1 MTARA
6 TASYHRDIADRNIE
20 AILDAA
26 EELLELQGH
35 ATISAVAAQAGVS
48 RVTVYAHFPTWDA
61 LLEAAV
67 ERAVGQTM
75 KALES
80 ANPDD
85 GPPAE
90 ALDRMLAGAW
100 RHLARYGAMARA
112 VAELL
117 TPDAVAR
124 THQAAHHAIRAL
136 LARGQADGSFRTD
149 LPASWLVLTSITLIH
164 ACADGV
170 LSGPIG
176 DRASPRIVRT
186 SVRALFGRTA
196 RGITM

>member
-1 MTARA
+1 MTALRA
-6 TASYHRDIADRNIE
+6 ASYHRDIADRNIQ

-35 ATISAVAAQAGVS
+35 ATISAVAAHAGVS

-67 ERAVGQTM
+67 ERAVGRTM

-90 ALDRMLAGAW
+90 ALDRVVAVAW
-100 RHLARYGAMARA
+100 QHLARYAALARPG
-112 VAELL
+112 AELP
-117 TPDAVAR
+117 TPD
-124 THQAAHHAIRAL
+124 
-136 LARGQADGSFRTD
+136 
-149 LPASWLVLTSITLIH
+149 P
-164 ACADGV
+164 
-170 LSGPIG
+170 
-176 DRASPRIVRT
+176 
-186 SVRALFGRTA
+186 
-196 RGITM
+196 

>member
-6 TASYHRDIADRNIE
+6 TASYHQDIADRNIE
-20 AILDAA
+20 AIVEAA
-26 EELLELQGH
+26 EELRERQGH

-75 KALES
+75 QAIES
-80 ANPDD
+80 ASPGD

-90 ALDRMLAGAW
+90 ALDRMLAEAW
-100 RHLARYGAMARA
+100 QHLARYGAIARA

-117 TPDAVAR
+117 TPRATAR
-124 THQAAHHAIRAL
+124 THPAAP
-136 LARGQADGSFRTD
+136 
-149 LPASWLVLTSITLIH
+149 PATH
-164 ACADGV
+164 
-170 LSGPIG
+170 
-176 DRASPRIVRT
+176 
-186 SVRALFGRTA
+186 
-196 RGITM
+196 

>member
-67 ERAVGQTM
+67 EPAVGRTM
-75 KALES
+75 KALQT

-85 GPPAE
+85 RPPAH
-90 ALDRMLAGAW
+90 ALHRILARAW
-100 RHLARYGAMARA
+100 RHLAPYGAIAQA
-112 VAELL
+112 GAALL
-117 TPDAVAR
+117 T
-124 THQAAHHAIRAL
+124 
-136 LARGQADGSFRTD
+136 
-149 LPASWLVLTSITLIH
+149 
-164 ACADGV
+164 
-170 LSGPIG
+170 
-176 DRASPRIVRT
+176 
-186 SVRALFGRTA
+186 
-196 RGITM
+196 

>member
-67 ERAVGQTM
+67 EPAVGRTM

-80 ANPDD
+80 ARPDD
-85 GPPAE
+85 GPPTE
-90 ALDRMLAGAW
+90 ALDRVLAGAW
-100 RHLARYGAMARA
+100 QHLAR
-112 VAELL
+112 
-117 TPDAVAR
+117 
-124 THQAAHHAIRAL
+124 
-136 LARGQADGSFRTD
+136 
-149 LPASWLVLTSITLIH
+149 
-164 ACADGV
+164 
-170 LSGPIG
+170 SGPMPPAVPPLLPPAPIPPTPPPPPH
-176 DRASPRIVRT
+176 AT
-186 SVRALFGRTA
+186 T
-196 RGITM
+196 

>member
-1 MTARA
+1 MAAHR
-6 TASYHRDIADRNIE
+6 TASYHREIAGRNVE

-26 EELLELQGH
+26 EGLLELQGH

-67 ERAVGQTM
+67 ERAVGRM

-80 ANPDD
+80 ASPGD

-90 ALDRMLAGAW
+90 ALDRVLAGAW
-100 RHLARYGAMARA
+100 QHLARYGAMAQA

-124 THQAAHHAIRAL
+124 THQAAHQAIGTL

-149 LPASWLVLTSITLIH
+149 LPANWLVTACITLIH

-170 LSGPIG
+170 
-176 DRASPRIVRT
+176 RAGQIDERDAARILRT
-186 SVRALFGRTA
+186 SVRDLFIGTGR
-196 RGITM
+196 

>member
-6 TASYHRDIADRNIE
+6 TASYHQDIADRNIE

-67 ERAVGQTM
+67 ERALGPTM

-85 GPPAE
+85 RAPAQ
-90 ALDRMLAGAW
+90 DPDPMLA
-100 RHLARYGAMARA
+100 
-112 VAELL
+112 
-117 TPDAVAR
+117 
-124 THQAAHHAIRAL
+124 RAL
-136 LARGQADGSFRTD
+136 
-149 LPASWLVLTSITLIH
+149 H
-164 ACADGV
+164 
-170 LSGPIG
+170 
-176 DRASPRIVRT
+176 
-186 SVRALFGRTA
+186 
-196 RGITM
+196 